1 MADARVGGPPHVIGE
16 AANSRVITMN
26 VRKIVLL
33 TAACAINGMLAST
46 ATANTATCADSG
58 QVIQAL
64 NDRFGEALAGNAVSR
79 TGSILEV
86 YSNDTSRT
94 WTILVTLPD
103 RGLSCL
109 VASGSGDQRLASQ
122 LSDLTG

>member
-1 MADARVGGPPHVIGE
+1 M
-16 AANSRVITMN
+16 TF
-26 VRKIVLL
+26 RKIVLL
-33 TAACAINGMLAST
+33 SAACAIHGALAT
-46 ATANTATCADSG
+46 AASANTATCAESG

-64 NDRFGEALAGNAVSR
+64 NDRFGEALTGNAVSR

-109 VASGSGDQRLASQ
+109 VASGTGDQRLASQ